1 MLPVCGMQNTDAR
14 FAGCGRPSVR
24 SPAGAPDSLMHCA
37 AILPKAPL
45 VRWARGLG
53 GDGQKLP
60 VVPVSVEVPVLS
72 GLRLTAMG
80 AVNTDADG
88 GQSWLVRKVLVP
100 AEHAPPAFAP

>member
-80 AVNTDADG
+80 AVNADADG